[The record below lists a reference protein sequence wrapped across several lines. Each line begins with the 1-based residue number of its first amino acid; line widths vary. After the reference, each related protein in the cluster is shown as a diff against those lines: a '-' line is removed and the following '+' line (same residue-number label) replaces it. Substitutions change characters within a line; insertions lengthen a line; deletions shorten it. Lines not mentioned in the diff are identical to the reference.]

1 MAKTVSSQDVPRIL
15 SLFLAYYKAE
25 RGIAPALEQV
35 ASAEVKYAKSLNS
48 VAFDIMRNG
57 TAFDVALRK
66 EQVFNDDIIF
76 VLGAGQTSGQLE
88 QVLVDVIST
97 LKQQNLMIGNVIK
110 SVSYQLSLLLAII
123 LITPYLLFNIAE
135 ATPKGSA
142 LRELAA
148 QIQLLMNS
156 VPAIEYIYP
165 IAVLLLVAFVVTS
178 GQARK
183 SLIAGIGGLPVVKD
197 ALINYQTGLWC
208 NYAGLMLRA
217 GLTITDVERLLRPT
231 VIHSLQEAFKKVANV
246 VVDKGWSDALD
257 VIEEDDVR
265 AVIPPIARS
274 FMRSGGQSGL
284 LDTQLKE
291 AAEFLL
297 ETANNQFEFQTKLV
311 GVFVML
317 IVAAGVMALA
327 MQVYLTR
334 L

>member
-1 MAKTVSSQDVPRIL
+1 MAKTVSSKDVPRVL

-35 ASAEVKYAKSLNS
+35 AKTEVKYAKSLNN
-48 VAFDIMRNG
+48 VASDIMRNG
-57 TAFDVALRK
+57 TAFDAALRK
-66 EQVFNDDIIF
+66 EQVFSDDIIF

-88 QVLVDVIST
+88 QVLIDVTST
-97 LKQQNLMIGNVIK
+97 IKQQNLMIGNVIK

-135 ATPKGSA
+135 ATPKGSS

-148 QIQLLMNS
+148 NMQLLMNS
-156 VPAIEYIYP
+156 VPGVEFGYP
-165 IAVLLLVAFVVTS
+165 IAVLSLVTFVITS
-178 GQARK
+178 EQARK
-183 SLIAGIGGLPVVKD
+183 SLVAGIGGLPVVKG

-217 GLTITDVERLLRPT
+217 GLNITDVERLLRPT
-231 VIHSLQEAFKKVANV
+231 IIHALQEAFKKVANV

-257 VIEEDDVR
+257 VIDDDDIR
-265 AVIPPIARS
+265 AAIPPIARS

-297 ETANNQFEFQTKLV
+297 ETANNQFEFQTKLI

>member
-1 MAKTVSSQDVPRIL
+1 MAKTVSSQDVPRVL

-35 ASAEVKYAKSLNS
+35 AKTEVKYAKSLNN
-48 VAFDIMRNG
+48 VASDILRNG

-88 QVLVDVIST
+88 QVLVDVTST
-97 LKQQNLMIGNVIK
+97 IKQQNMMIGNVIK

-135 ATPKGSA
+135 ATPKGSS

-148 QIQLLMNS
+148 QMQLLMNS
-156 VPAIEYIYP
+156 VPAIEYVYP
-165 IAVLLLVAFVVTS
+165 IAVLSLVAFVVTS
-178 GQARK
+178 GQVRK

-231 VIHSLQEAFKKVANV
+231 VIHSLQEAFKKVASI

-257 VIEEDDVR
+257 VIEEDDIR
-265 AVIPPIARS
+265 AAIPPIARS

>member
-1 MAKTVSSQDVPRIL
+1 MAKTVSSKDVPRVL

-35 ASAEVKYAKSLNS
+35 ATAEAKYAKSLNK
-48 VAFDIMRNG
+48 VASDIMRNG

-88 QVLVDVIST
+88 KVLVDVTST
-97 LKQQNLMIGNVIK
+97 IKKQNLMIGNVIK

-135 ATPKGSA
+135 ATPKGSS

-148 QIQLLMNS
+148 QMQLLMNS
-156 VPAIEYIYP
+156 VPGIEFVYPVAILSF
-165 IAVLLLVAFVVTS
+165 VTFVVTS
-178 GQARK
+178 DHARK
-183 SLIAGIGGLPVVKD
+183 SLIAGIGGLPVVKN

-231 VIHSLQEAFKKVANV
+231 VIQSLQEAFKKIANV

-257 VIEEDDVR
+257 VIEDHDVR
-265 AVIPPIARS
+265 STIPPIARS

-297 ETANNQFEFQTKLV
+297 ETANNQFEFQTKLI